1 MKRLLVL
8 CCAAAVLVLAGCDP
22 FGTDETRAYVTGM
35 VYADSN
41 FADPAEG
48 VTIYM
53 VGDSINTYSQSTLTD
68 ANGEFFMEIQLYP
81 AAGGEGVVGYVMP
94 DHATLGLEA
103 HYMGGEYIYASIKQ
117 DPLTIETGDTLT
129 VWPISLFD
137 IAGGK

>member
-41 FADPAEG
+41 WATPAEG

-53 VGDSINTYSQSTLTD
+53 VGDSISTFDQSTLTG
-68 ANGEFFMEIQLYP
+68 ANGEFFLEIQVYP
-81 AAGGEGVVGYVMP
+81 IPAGEGQVGYTIPSFV
-94 DHATLGLEA
+94 DIGLQARYLGGT
-103 HYMGGEYIYASIKQ
+103 YSYA
-117 DPLTIETGDTLT
+117 DPITIVTGDTLT